1 MGRGVVVTIER
12 APVSMSVD
20 QLRDVCAYAHWI
32 PITQELHKEF
42 FEQNYPGWEWNDFV
56 PKLVRK
62 GILRVNAADLGCT
75 KMSQGLFV
83 APNIESIDFTPG
95 QQGVQIVVH
104 CVKEVS
110 HG

>member
-1 MGRGVVVTIER
+1 MERSAVTI
-12 APVSMSVD
+12 SVN
-20 QLRDVCAYAHWI
+20 QLRDICAYAHWM
-32 PITQELHKEF
+32 PILNGLHLDF
-42 FEQNYPGWEWNDFV
+42 FEKNYPGWEWNDFV

-62 GILRVNAADLGCT
+62 GILRVNVADLGYT

-83 APNIESIDFTPG
+83 APNIESIDFNPG
-95 QQGVQIVVH
+95 QRGVQIVVY

>member
-1 MGRGVVVTIER
+1 VGRAVVEVER
-12 APVSMSVD
+12 APVSMTVD

-32 PITQELHKEF
+32 PITQGLYKEF

-62 GILRVNAADLGCT
+62 GILGVNAAVLGYT

-83 APNIESIDFTPG
+83 APNIESIDFKPS
-95 QQGVQIVVH
+95 QRGVQIVVH